1 MKKITKENFDKFI
14 KDHTKGYGSNAFLK
28 NIELPKNLKEFKE
41 ITKLLYGV
49 KLSVDCRAYPEGSFS
64 NYKYSCQYKIKENQN
79 DYSKGEIYQ
88 LWDEKFSQYDGLK
101 VLLNSVFGELFCDG
115 VAGRHYGQTKCDKKT
130 WDRIKNWDSNNDLKN
145 LAGQVEQ
152 HNSLVEIFGHN
163 PFIK

>member
-1 MKKITKENFDKFI
+1 MKEITKENFDKFI

-49 KLSVDCRAYPEGSFS
+49 ELSVDCRAYPEDSLG
-64 NYKYSCQYKIKENQN
+64 NYKYSCQYEIKENQN

-101 VLLNSVFGELFCDG
+101 VLLNSVFGKLSCGG
-115 VAGRHYGQTKCDKKT
+115 VGGGHYGQTNCDKKT

-145 LAGQVEQ
+145 LVGQVKQ
-152 HNSLVEIFGHN
+152 HNSMVEIFGFN
-163 PFIK
+163 PFTQ